1 MQITL
6 AQLIVGFKS
15 AMTFKGLAEDLGV
28 SEEDVRARIRAL
40 TPEEERTINT
50 EMEGARMKPRPLSLL
65 EQNILT
71 FESRPHRNAAEY
83 RRGVEENFT
92 HNAVMYEELLKSI
105 VSRQEAH
112 DFAPA
117 TVDRIR
123 AEIAQGSRSV

>member
-15 AMTFKGLAEDLGV
+15 AMTFNGLAEHLGV
-28 SEEDVRARIRAL
+28 TEEDVKARLRAL
-40 TPEEERTINT
+40 TPAEEAFINQ
-50 EMEGARMKPRPLSLL
+50 EMDGPDMPARPLSLL

-92 HNAVMYEELLKSI
+92 HNATMYETLLRSI
-105 VSRQEAH
+105 ISRQEAH
-112 DFAPA
+112 DFAPVA
-117 TVDRIR
+117 VERLRRDM
-123 AEIAQGSRSV
+123 GV